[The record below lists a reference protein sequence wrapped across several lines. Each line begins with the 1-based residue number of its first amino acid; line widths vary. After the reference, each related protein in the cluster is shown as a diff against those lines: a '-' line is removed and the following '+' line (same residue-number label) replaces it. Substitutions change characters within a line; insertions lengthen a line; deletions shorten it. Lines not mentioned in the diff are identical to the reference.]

1 MPCPGSQSPVGCART
16 LWWSSRLPHAW
27 GGGHG
32 RLPVVKLAVSGV
44 KHPRLSVVKFPDLA
58 PVTWKYCW
66 SCENSCASQPQCAGL
81 SETAKNWFDPIFMG
95 EYRGNSILISLECV
109 KYLYTC
115 TSKKRSDEYDMCESC
130 LIPCLRLGGTRI
142 RLLR

>member
-109 KYLYTC
+109 KWL
-115 TSKKRSDEYDMCESC
+115 SDQICRYFWSLSHFHFTHAKDN
-130 LIPCLRLGGTRI
+130 R
-142 RLLR
+142 RLLPIGLEN